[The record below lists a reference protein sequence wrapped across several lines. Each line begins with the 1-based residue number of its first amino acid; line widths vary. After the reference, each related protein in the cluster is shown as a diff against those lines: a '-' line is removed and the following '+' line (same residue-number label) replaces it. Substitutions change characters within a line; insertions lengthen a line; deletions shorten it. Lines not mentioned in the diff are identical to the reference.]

1 MAAGRVLIVGG
12 GIAGL
17 SLSLALRDSRWQA
30 EHIEREPGRCGGGAG
45 LAVQP
50 NAMRALYQLGAGAA
64 VERAGSVV
72 GRFGYRDLRGAWLC
86 DVSLGDLWAGVGP
99 FIGISRA
106 ALHDA
111 LRSQPDRCRYGVT
124 VTALQPQGDR
134 VKVTFH
140 DATTAEYDLVV
151 GADGLNSTVRRLAVG
166 GPEPAFAGQ
175 LAWRSLAPAGATPL
189 GGVQFWLGDDRFFG
203 LCPAG
208 PGLVY
213 GFGNV
218 AGPRRHEPVAGRA
231 RRLRD
236 QFAAFGAPVQ
246 EYLAA
251 VPADDAIHC
260 SPVEWL
266 PGTTWSRGR
275 VVLIGDAAHAM
286 SPMMGQGGCMA
297 IEDALVLA
305 EELGRVPGVPDA
317 LAAYERRRRPRVEWV
332 RGQSEHL
339 SGLMRLPA
347 AGRNE
352 ALRTH
357 GARAFHDRYRP
368 LVERP

>member
-30 EHIEREPGRCGGGAG
+30 ELVEREHGQDGAGAG

-50 NAMRALYQLGAGAA
+50 NAMRALRRLGAGAA
-64 VERAGSVV
+64 VERAGAVV
-72 GRFGYRDLRGAWLC
+72 GRFGYRDQHGAWLC
-86 DVSLGDLWAGVGP
+86 DVELDDLWAGVGP

-111 LRSQPDRCRYGVT
+111 LRSRPDRCRYGVT
-124 VTALQPQGDR
+124 VTALQPHGEK
-134 VKVTFH
+134 VLVTFGH
-140 DATTAEYDLVV
+140 ATTAEYDLVV
-151 GADGLNSTVRRLAVG
+151 GADGLNSVVRRAALA
-166 GPEPAFAGQ
+166 GPAPVYAGQ
-175 LAWRSLAPAGATPL
+175 MAWRSLAPAGRSPL
-189 GGVQFWLGDDRFFG
+189 GGVQFWLGEDRFFG

-208 PGLVY
+208 PGLTY
-213 GFGNV
+213 GFGNI
-218 AGPRRHEPVAGRA
+218 AGPRQTEPAAGRA
-231 RRLRD
+231 RRLRGH
-236 QFAAFGAPVQ
+236 FAGFGAEVL

-251 VPADDAIHC
+251 LPGDAAIHC

-266 PGTTWSRGR
+266 PATCWSSGR

-305 EELGRVPGVPDA
+305 GELGRATGVPDA

-332 RGQSEHL
+332 RSQSEHL

-347 AGRNE
+347 ADRNQ

-357 GARAFHDRYRP
+357 GAEAFHDRYRP
-368 LVERP
+368 LVELP

>member
-17 SLSLALRDSRWQA
+17 SLSLALRGSRWQA
-30 EHIEREPGRCGGGAG
+30 ELIEREPGQDGGGG

-50 NAMRALYQLGAGAA
+50 NAMRALHQLGAGSD

-72 GRFGYRDLRGAWLC
+72 GRFGYRDRRGAWLC

-111 LRSQPDRCRYGVT
+111 LRSGPDRCRYGAT

-134 VKVTFH
+134 VMVTFH

-151 GADGLNSTVRRLAVG
+151 GADGLNSAVRRLAVG
-166 GPEPAFAGQ
+166 GPAPVYAGQ

-189 GGVQFWLGDDRFFG
+189 GGVEFWLGEDRFFG

-218 AGPRRHEPVAGRA
+218 AGPRQHEPVAGRA
-231 RRLRD
+231 RRLREH
-236 QFAAFGAPVQ
+236 FAAFGTPVQ

-251 VPADDAIHC
+251 IPGDDAIHC

-266 PGTTWSRGR
+266 PGTAWSRGR

-297 IEDALVLA
+297 VEDALVLA
-305 EELGRVPGVPDA
+305 EELGRAAAVPDA
-317 LAAYERRRRPRVEWV
+317 LAAYEQRRRPRVEWV

-347 AGRNE
+347 ARRNE
-352 ALRTH
+352 ALRSH

-368 LVERP
+368 LAELP